1 MKTKKLLSSALSL
14 VLAAALLTGCAG
26 GGASGSSA
34 APSGGASQTAG
45 SSQSGNSAKPY
56 AGTTINFIYPGAVW
70 ADTVKANI
78 DEFKQETGITVNMQ
92 QFTNDQ
98 LAQKIAV
105 TEAAGGKDI
114 DVLCYAPLQ
123 NKLLYV
129 KNGWADP
136 LDDYIAKSADFDIK
150 DYQTPA
156 INSVTTNGKI
166 YGIPWITEREVV
178 SYNKAMF
185 QAKGVSIPTTFD
197 ELMSAAAKLTDSSKG
212 IVGIAMRGKG
222 AAAVTQFSGFLY
234 GYGGDF
240 IKDGKA
246 TINTAEAVKAFQ
258 YYGDIVRKYGPKG
271 AINMDW
277 QDTQSLFSQGRAAM
291 RVDADSQYAFS
302 IDPKSSIVSKDVG
315 VFQFPAGP
323 SGSKPYSVSAWC
335 LGISSGSTHKDAAWE
350 FIKWAC
356 GKDMDVKEMAAGNPS
371 ARQSTWKNET
381 ATKAFPSELVKVI
394 DTTMPV
400 AVGYDR
406 PAMINVGDAR
416 TQIGNVIIGAIE
428 GQSVQPLADKAN
440 AAVQALLDKEKAK

>member
-1 MKTKKLLSSALSL
+1 MKTKKLYSSVLSL
-14 VLAAALLTGCAG
+14 VLAAAMLTGCSG
-26 GGASGSSA
+26 GGASSN
-34 APSGGASQTAG
+34 SGGASQASAG
-45 SSQSGNSAKPY
+45 SQAGDSAKPY
-56 AGTTINFIYPGAVW
+56 AGQDISFIYPGAVW
-70 ADTVKANI
+70 SDTVKANI
-78 DEFKQETGITVNMQ
+78 SEFKQQTGITVNMQ
-92 QFTNDQ
+92 QYTNDQ

-136 LDDYIAKSADFDIK
+136 LDGYIAKSSDFDIK
-150 DYQTPA
+150 DYQAPA
-156 INSVTTNGKI
+156 MDSVTTDSKI

-185 QAKGVSIPTTFD
+185 KEKGVSIPTTFD
-197 ELMSAAAKLTDSSKG
+197 ELMAAAEKLTDSSKG
-212 IVGIAMRGKG
+212 IAGIAMRGKG

-234 GYGGDF
+234 GFGGDF

-246 TINTAEAVKAFQ
+246 IINTPEAVKAFQ

-271 AINMDW
+271 AVNMDW

-356 GKDMDVKEMAAGNPS
+356 SKGMDVKEMAAGNPS

-381 ATKAFPSELVKVI
+381 ATKAFPAELVKVI

-416 TQIGNVIIGAIE
+416 TQIGNVIIGAIA
-428 GQSVQPLADKAN
+428 GQAVQPLADKAN
-440 AAVQALLDKEKAK
+440 TAVQQLLDKENVK